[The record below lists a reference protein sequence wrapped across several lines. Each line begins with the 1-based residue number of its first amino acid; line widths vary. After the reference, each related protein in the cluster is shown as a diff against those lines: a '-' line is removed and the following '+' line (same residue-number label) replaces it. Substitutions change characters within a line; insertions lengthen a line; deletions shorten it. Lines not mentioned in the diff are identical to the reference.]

1 MAGSRKLLEPQLK
14 EGLSPKICARLVV
27 ASVGSPPSPK
37 HDYRHK
43 PSLPPAPIRAARHP
57 QSLLSALAGACH

>member
-1 MAGSRKLLEPQLK
+1 MGGSRKLLEPQLK
-14 EGLSPKICARLVV
+14 DGLSPKTCVV
-27 ASVGSPPSPK
+27 SVGSAPSPI

-57 QSLLSALAGACH
+57 QSLLPALASACHSPAK